1 MTTIEPSTRVC
12 PGCGEPAAE
21 PARCP
26 TCGANLA
33 AMRGM
38 LPTRAEWEAANPG
51 PSATAPRLDSPA
63 DHADR
68 QQKGRPRWA
77 PSGNFRKQAIASV
90 AVIAAFGVVLITATS
105 PGTPHPGRAGRVT
118 HPSPVA
124 VASTTAPVAST
135 STPAVSTKPPT
146 VAACVAA
153 WNGGKS
159 AEHRRDLAMTVAHAA
174 NAVAVLATYI
184 GRGLKVARVGGGN
197 PVLVNADMCVIAAD
211 NLVFIRQPDGSW
223 GLTKATSTQ
232 FSSIALDH
240 SWTADHANLTVRLGS
255 SAAGRVTVSRKNGS
269 LVVLRS

>member
-1 MTTIEPSTRVC
+1 
-12 PGCGEPAAE
+12 
-21 PARCP
+21 
-26 TCGANLA
+26 
-33 AMRGM
+33 MRGM

-51 PSATAPRLDSPA
+51 QTAAAPRPEPPA

-68 QQKGRPRWA
+68 QQKRRRRWA
-77 PSGNFRKQAIASV
+77 PSRNFRKQAIASV

-118 HPSPVA
+118 HPSP
-124 VASTTAPVAST
+124 
-135 STPAVSTKPPT
+135 KPPT